1 MEAGAL
7 GYCFGLVGRSVSV
20 ATKYNNMLVRTM
32 IKMQLLCPLLQQ
44 LLRTRMTQIVRSSRE
59 NDGGTSES
67 KENKITAP

>member
-7 GYCFGLVGRSVSV
+7 GYCFRLVGRSV
-20 ATKYNNMLVRTM
+20 APKYNNMLVRTM

-44 LLRTRMTQIVRSSRE
+44 ILRTRMTQIVRSSRE
-59 NDGGTSES
+59 NHGGTSES